1 MPELSDKELK
11 FGYWFLLHRETAKRA
26 LWIIIITAVAAVW
39 IYSGWQWIDWLTS
52 RKAEEAALQQMISS
66 SVNIKDYIKR
76 NAPVPLEIGTVTAVP
91 AGKNVYNLIGQVK
104 NPNIKWGAIAMSYTF
119 TANGEQFSGEGF
131 ILPQEEKYLLSLGVN
146 LKTPPQTV
154 TLEVPEIK
162 WKRVQDLSNLH
173 VPQFSVLNQK
183 LEQLSSLTEGG
194 VPAARLKFDL
204 VNNSAYSFWQM
215 GVTVVLTNAGSPQA
229 VGRQTLTNILSN
241 GKYPV
246 EFYWP
251 QGIPYTD
258 NLTVKT
264 EVNLLDPAIFKPL

>member
-1 MPELSDKELK
+1 
-11 FGYWFLLHRETAKRA
+11 
-26 LWIIIITAVAAVW
+26 
-39 IYSGWQWIDWLTS
+39 
-52 RKAEEAALQQMISS
+52 MISS

-76 NAPVPLEIGTVTAVP
+76 NAPVPLEIGTATAVP
-91 AGKNVYNLIGQVK
+91 AGKNAYNLIGQVK
-104 NPNIKWGAIAMSYTF
+104 NPNIKWGAIIMSYTF

-154 TLEVPEIK
+154 TLEVPNIK

-173 VPQFSVLNQK
+173 VPQFSVSNQK